1 LFFIGNEKFNST
13 RDYYSD
19 VMQRF
24 FRRNPPIPTNMYLHG
39 EIEDSEELK
48 IQVAEHC
55 HFPSIINSLAND
67 ESDRVRRAAHCTEF
81 WRLVGRFQDILG
93 FDKRE
98 RRAFARTE
106 GHPNILVLLMFED
119 DPEVITEVLHNPTVS
134 LNILILFQRLLK
146 DRGTGRK
153 DEQLQMIARGIIA
166 DRREQIIK
174 ISEINKASE
183 EIGQIENIKT
193 ILGYV
198 TEKDPTIFKAIENLL
213 NAQHAEIIRKFV
225 NLALDEKNFEHIL
238 AHFIALS
245 ALITFIGKR
254 DDLKRIP
261 LSALRIEQP
270 GRLKGPYHSIADFF
284 INLLIKKR
292 LGVVKHSIGDLTDFQ
307 NVILLTHCHIE
318 SDSSIR
324 QLAREIMPLQD
335 ILGLVNDISTPRKV
349 FTEVLSILE
358 NHPDETVVEQVH
370 DTHMQESQRM
380 RDSLKELE
388 LTVQAYFDIIFQS
401 LGYNKI
407 NDFLDVV
414 RSIDTTENQ
423 LLRFERMIT
432 DELGANREILRDL
445 LSRIKSILNKK
456 ASGIYFD
463 TGPNVSRELESIF
476 AIIGDIFE
484 LKDMGIQSLR
494 PGTPQDIE
502 SEVRARARVIWQSA
516 ISIYLGRIKDL
527 SEMMRK
533 KILRIAASYADQSNL
548 ENEIRETTEALE
560 KSYKNKIQCKL
571 VHPCRVCGKRGCAS
585 ERFLQETHFF
595 IKEYLDNFV
604 DL

>member
-1 LFFIGNEKFNST
+1 MFVVGNEKFNST

-24 FRRNPPIPTNMYLHG
+24 FRRNPPIPTNIYLRG
-39 EIEDSEELK
+39 EIEDSEDLK
-48 IQVAEHC
+48 IQVAENC

-67 ESDRVRRAAHCTEF
+67 ESEQVRKAAHDTDF
-81 WRLVGRFQDILG
+81 WHLVGRFQDILG

-119 DPEVITEVLHNPTVS
+119 DPEVITEVLHNPAVS

-146 DRGTGRK
+146 DRGAGRK
-153 DEQLQMIARGIIA
+153 DEQLQMIAKSIIVQ
-166 DRREQIIK
+166 RREQIVK
-174 ISEINKASE
+174 ISEINKAAD
-183 EIGQIENIKT
+183 EISKLENIKT
-193 ILGYV
+193 ILEYV
-198 TEKDPTIFKAIENLL
+198 TEKDPTIFRAIENIL
-213 NAQHAEIIRKFV
+213 NIQHVEIIRKFV
-225 NLALDEKNFEHIL
+225 NLALDENTFKHIL
-238 AHFIALS
+238 AHYIALS

-254 DDLKRIP
+254 EDLKRIP
-261 LSALRIEQP
+261 ISALKIEQP
-270 GRLKGPYHSIADFF
+270 GRLKGPYNSIADFF
-284 INLLIKKR
+284 INLLTKKR
-292 LGVVKHSIGDLTDFQ
+292 ITVVKKSIGELTDFH
-307 NVILLTHCHIE
+307 NVILLAHCHIE
-318 SDSSIR
+318 SDSSVR

-335 ILGLVNDISTPRKV
+335 ILGLMNDMSTPRKV
-349 FTEVLSILE
+349 FTEVLNILE
-358 NHPDETVVEQVH
+358 NHPDEIVVEQVH
-370 DTHMQESQRM
+370 DTHMQESQRL
-380 RDSLKELE
+380 RASVKELE

-407 NDFLDVV
+407 NDYLDVV

-423 LLRFERMIT
+423 LLRFERTIT
-432 DELGANREILRDL
+432 DELGTNRGVLRDL
-445 LSRIKSILNKK
+445 LSSIKTILSKK
-456 ASGIYFD
+456 ANVIYFD

-502 SEVRARARVIWQSA
+502 SEVRARASVIWQSA

-527 SEMMRK
+527 SDMMRK
-533 KILRIAASYADQSNL
+533 KILHIAVPYSNRSNL
-548 ENEIRETTEALE
+548 ENELRETTEALE
-560 KSYKNKIQCKL
+560 KSYKNKIQCQL
-571 VHPCRVCGKRGCAS
+571 VHSCRVCGKRGCAS